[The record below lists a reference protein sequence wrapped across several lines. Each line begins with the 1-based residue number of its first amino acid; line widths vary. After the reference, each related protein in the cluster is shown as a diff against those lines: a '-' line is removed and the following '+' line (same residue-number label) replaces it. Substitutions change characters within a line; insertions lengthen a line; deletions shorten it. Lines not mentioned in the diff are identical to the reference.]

1 MMPQARRPALFLFL
15 LVTVLLGLFPGR
27 PHAEERILEFG
38 SEIAVGK
45 DASLQVTETLRVR
58 AEGIAIRRGI
68 YRDFPTLYRAPD
80 GSAVIVP
87 FQVLAVLRDGR
98 PEPYEVKPASNGK
111 RVFIGNPER
120 FLQPG
125 IHTYTLVYRTARQ
138 IGFFGNHD
146 ELYWNVTGN
155 GWRFPID
162 SAWCVVTLPGKAGIT
177 MTEAYTGKMGER
189 GRDFRILKEADGT
202 PRFVTTRP
210 LLPGEGFSIVAGW
223 PKGIVPEP
231 SSLDRLKWKFRDN
244 AGRIALFAGLAVV
257 LLYYLLVWSRYGRDP
272 RPGTIIPRFAP
283 PEGYSPAG
291 VRYLYRMGYD
301 ERCFTATLLGAAVK
315 GFLTIEQDGKQY
327 FLRRGP
333 KFDFNL
339 LDAEERVA
347 VYPLVGMHDTLAV
360 DQANHTVF
368 SGAVTA
374 LKDLL
379 KNRHYGRAFVR
390 NTRFFV
396 IGVLLTVLS
405 LVLGVL
411 LDPNIGNLPQN
422 IAFAFVFPV
431 MALIALAFGTAIVK
445 QVKAVINGPRRGS
458 ALVRLLFL
466 AVFTLP
472 LSSALGF
479 MGTGLAQAVSWPL
492 LAAVVLL
499 VLSNVL
505 FAWLLKARTPAGR
518 KAMDEIEGF
527 RLYLSVAEADRLNRL
542 NPPDRTP
549 ELFERFLPYALALGV
564 EQEWSEQFSD
574 VFARMAAEGK
584 APESWQGGYRPSWY
598 MGDAIRG
605 FNVGS
610 FASNFGSSFSGA
622 VSSASVAPGSR
633 SGFGGGGGGGGGGSG
648 GGGGGGGGGGW

>member
-1 MMPQARRPALFLFL
+1 MVSRFRLTAPCLALLCA
-15 LVTVLLGLFPGR
+15 VLLGFFPGR
-27 PHAEERILEFG
+27 SQAAERILEYG
-38 SEIAVGK
+38 SEISVGS

-58 AEGIAIRRGI
+58 AEGLAIRRGI
-68 YRDFPTLYRAPD
+68 YRDFPTTYSSP
-80 GSAVIVP
+80 GGNTVIVP
-87 FQVLAVLRDGR
+87 FEVLAVLRDGR
-98 PEPYEVKPASNGK
+98 PEPYDVKPQANGK
-111 RVFIGNPER
+111 RVLIGNPDR

-125 IHTYTLVYRTARQ
+125 IYTYTLVYRTARQ
-138 IGFFGNHD
+138 IGFFTDHD

-162 SAWCVVTLPGKAGIT
+162 LAWCVVTLPGKARIS
-177 MTEAYTGKMGER
+177 MTEAFTGKMGER
-189 GRDFRILKEADGT
+189 GRDFRILRDPEGT
-202 PRFVTTRP
+202 PRFVTTRT
-210 LLPGEGFSIVAGW
+210 LFPGEGFSIVAGW

-231 SSLDRLKWKFRDN
+231 SPAERIRWKIRDN
-244 AGRIALFAGLAVV
+244 AGRFALFAGLAIV
-257 LLYYLLVWSRYGRDP
+257 LLYYFFVWFRYGRDP
-272 RPGTIIPRFAP
+272 RPGTIIPRFEP
-283 PEGYSPAG
+283 PEGFSPAA
-291 VRYLYRMGYD
+291 VRYLHRMGYD
-301 ERCFTATLLGAAVK
+301 DRCFTATLLGAAVK
-315 GFLTIEQDGKQY
+315 GLLTIEQDGHKY

-333 KFDFNL
+333 KLDFTS
-339 LDAEERVA
+339 LDDEERFA
-347 VYPLVGMHDTLAV
+347 VYPLVGPHETLAV
-360 DQANHTVF
+360 DAANHTVF

-379 KNRHYGRAFVR
+379 KNRYYGRTFVR

-405 LVLGVL
+405 LVLGVV
-411 LDPNIGNLPQN
+411 LDPNLGNLPRN
-422 IAFAFVFPV
+422 VAFAFVFPILTL
-431 MALIALAFGTAIVK
+431 MALAFGAGILR
-445 QVKAVINGPRRGS
+445 QLKAVKNGPRRVS
-458 ALVRLLFL
+458 ALIRLLFL
-466 AVFTLP
+466 SLFVLP
-472 LSSALGF
+472 LTSVLGI
-479 MGTGLAQAVSWPL
+479 MGPGLAEAVSWPL

-564 EQEWSEQFSD
+564 EQEWSEQFAE

-598 MGDAIRG
+598 MGDALRG
-605 FNVGS
+605 FNVGA

-622 VSSASVAPGSR
+622 ISSASVAPGSS
-633 SGFGGGGGGGGGGSG
+633 SGFGGGGGGGGGSG